1 MDEKIK
7 RINKES
13 IRNKYTR
20 YDIESHTFI
29 DPSNDNMCGGVPLM
43 YDGKY
48 LIVDSTDT
56 HTLVYGSTG
65 SLKTRTV
72 VMPTIKVLCH
82 AGESMIIHDSK
93 AELYARLADELKQNG
108 YKLVVIDLRNP
119 EKGNAWNPL
128 AIPYQFY
135 LQNNIDKAAEFVN
148 DIAVN
153 LISEDIS
160 NKEPFWD
167 YAAANAFYGLTM
179 LLFRYCKEH
188 DLPTDAVNI
197 SNLLTLRRKLFENE
211 ENLNPKLWNYA
222 CEDKLI
228 AASLSSA
235 ATPAKST
242 RGGILAVLDQKLRIF
257 ALQPTLLNMMSNNDF
272 DIESIGRE
280 KTAVFLITPDE
291 KTSYHKLVSLF
302 VKQSYEYIIYSAM
315 KNRGGKVARRINF
328 ILDEFSSLP
337 GIPDMSAMISAA
349 RSRDIRFLLVAQSKH
364 QLIQR
369 YGEDEAQTIIANAT
383 NMIFLTSR
391 ELPLLKDISEL
402 CGETGNHTP
411 RVSVY
416 ELQHFTKEKCEALV
430 LCGRLE
436 PAIVNLLDIDSFGET
451 SYRVLPIEKGV
462 RKVIFDVSF
471 EDIPDDTDNDVP
483 DLSESSDET
492 EDILKSINQITDMS
506 AFDLS
511 VPDDIYKTH
520 ISDSTNSENVEE

>member
-13 IRNKYTR
+13 IRNKYTK
-20 YDIESHTFI
+20 YNLDTHTFI
-29 DPSNDNMCGGVPLM
+29 NQASNEMRGGVPLM
-43 YDGKY
+43 YDGKN

-72 VMPTIKVLCH
+72 VMPTIKVLCY
-82 AGESMIIHDSK
+82 AGESMVIHDSK
-93 AELYARLADELKQNG
+93 AELYARLANELKHNG

-119 EKGNAWNPL
+119 ERGNAWNPL

-135 LQNNIDKAAEFVN
+135 LHNNIDKAAEFVN
-148 DIAVN
+148 DIATN
-153 LISEDIS
+153 LIASDIS

-167 YAAANAFYGLTM
+167 YAAANAFYGLVM
-179 LLFRYCKEH
+179 LLFRYCREH
-188 DLPTDAVNI
+188 DLPADAVNI
-197 SNLLTLRRKLFENE
+197 SNLLTLRHKLFEDE
-211 ENLNPKLWNYA
+211 ETLNKRLWDYA
-222 CEDKLI
+222 CEDKLV

-242 RGGILAVLDQKLRIF
+242 RGGILAVLDQKLRLV
-257 ALQPTLLNMMSNNDF
+257 ALQANLLNMMSNNDF
-272 DIESIGRE
+272 DIGSIGKE

-302 VKQSYEYIIYSAM
+302 VKQSYEYIIYTAM
-315 KNRGGKVARRINF
+315 KNRGGKVTRRINYV
-328 ILDEFSSLP
+328 LDEFSSLP
-337 GIPDMSAMISAA
+337 AIPDMSAMISAA

-402 CGETGNHTP
+402 CGESTNHSP
-411 RVSVY
+411 KVSVY
-416 ELQHFTKEKCEALV
+416 ELQHFSKEKCEALV

-436 PAIVNLLDIDSFGET
+436 PALVNLLDIDSFGET
-451 SYRVLPIEKGV
+451 TYKVLPIKEGV
-462 RKVIFDVSF
+462 RTEIIDISFADVTERELDDEIDLP
-471 EDIPDDTDNDVP
+471 EDDDEM
-483 DLSESSDET
+483 LS
-492 EDILKSINQITDMS
+492 SINSIKDLS

-511 VPDDIYKTH
+511 IPDNLPANNAVV
-520 ISDSTNSENVEE
+520 SNNSESIEE